1 MNRQPVSLGP
11 IVVATGSGYLV
22 HVYGAPTNTVYKQ
35 HKKKGEFLAQMSVT
49 WVDPA
54 GFQTNSFAICSG
66 SS

>member
-35 HKKKGEFLAQMSVT
+35 HKKKGEFLAQMM
-49 WVDPA
+49 
-54 GFQTNSFAICSG
+54 
-66 SS
+66 